1 MVRAFSSEE
10 IVEVAYGAETPM
22 PANNPRSVRATPS
35 ADRWRWVPL
44 AAALV
49 TLAALP
55 LTLGASTFLL
65 PLISLA
71 LTVLALRRTASPR
84 GFVVSLGL
92 VANALV
98 AIVLVASIVIYV
110 HDALG

>member
-1 MVRAFSSEE
+1 VVRGFSSEE
-10 IVEVAYGAETPM
+10 IVEVAYGEVARM

-98 AIVLVASIVIYV
+98 AIVLVASIVIIV
-110 HDALG
+110 HDALV